1 MARQLPTPVASRP
14 GTPINPVPTMDEDFS
29 QFPLQSSRKALGE
42 STEIYYVSP
51 YYNVVEKIKLP
62 ASPPPSYIDMA
73 SNDKH
78 RHLDIHDEQSKSD
91 VHS

>member
-14 GTPINPVPTMDEDFS
+14 GTPINAVPKMDDDFS
-29 QFPLQSSRKALGE
+29 QFPLQSSRKGLGE

-62 ASPPPSYIDMA
+62 ASPPPSYIDLA

-78 RHLDIHDEQSKSD
+78 RHLDMDDEQSQSTG
-91 VHS
+91 HS